1 LFNKYHTFIQIS
13 INQKEEESTIVIVCV
28 KIVDSAVRI
37 SPFSMIDRLVKSA
50 LQTGWLSVESEGL
63 LRQVIAMR
71 SFQSTDLTAIEQL
84 YAAVHEGLVKREA
97 GDAHEVL
104 PLPFLGSSVP

>member
-1 LFNKYHTFIQIS
+1 MDSLGQDIS
-13 INQKEEESTIVIVCV
+13 F
-28 KIVDSAVRI
+28 
-37 SPFSMIDRLVKSA
+37 PMIDRLVKSA

-97 GDAHEVL
+97 GDTREVL
-104 PLPFLGSSVP
+104 PLPLLDSSFL